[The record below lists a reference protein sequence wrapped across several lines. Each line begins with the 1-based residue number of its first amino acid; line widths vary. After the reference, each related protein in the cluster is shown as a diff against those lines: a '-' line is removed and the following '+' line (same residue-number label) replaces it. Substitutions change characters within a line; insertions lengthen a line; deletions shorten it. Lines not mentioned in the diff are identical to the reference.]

1 MYVSCKELF
10 VNLLFHNKNI
20 KLLSDMISDMHKHKN
35 DIQTRVNN
43 ETTILLLRYH
53 NTQDA
58 SIYGWV
64 KGVHIL
70 CKVGELVST

>member
-58 SIYGWV
+58 SIYG
-64 KGVHIL
+64 
-70 CKVGELVST
+70 